1 MKIPAKLIAM
11 LALLTTACTGTFPTA
26 QAELPA
32 ALPALATVAVDAP
45 SPAAPTADTASA
57 APPADIPT
65 DPPPAD
71 IPTDPP
77 PADIPTQAPPATI
90 DPNLHATD
98 PGTVSLASGRVQLVE
113 FFAFW

>member
-26 QAELPA
+26 QAEPPA
-32 ALPALATVAVDAP
+32 APPALATAAVDAP
-45 SPAAPTADTASA
+45 SPAAPTETTARA

-71 IPTDPP
+71 IPTE
-77 PADIPTQAPPATI
+77 APPATI

-98 PGTVSLASGRVQLVE
+98 PGTVSLASGRVQLIQ